1 MQTIIKFGVQRPGIY
16 TAPIYNNTLITEN
29 EFCPDL
35 EISMMTRA
43 TEYKSGACYLLTK

>member
-35 EISMMTRA
+35 EISMTRA
-43 TEYKSGACYLLTK
+43 KYKSGACYLLTK